1 MGRINRRDFIGTT
14 AVGTAA
20 LLGNSTSASA
30 LSRVLGANDRIRVGM
45 IGVGGRGN
53 ELLHQVVA
61 LPEQAAVVAIADA
74 YSGRHDEVK
83 KVVPAAKTMFDH
95 RELLD
100 MKDIDAVIVAT
111 PLHCHARHFVDVL
124 AAGKDLYCE
133 KTMTWSIAEAEQCL
147 AAAKKSKQV
156 VQIGTQW
163 ASFGSVQDARKW
175 IADGIVGKIDQVD
188 MWMGRNTKHGKG
200 QWVRE
205 VPADCT
211 AQNVRWDAF
220 LNGRKSRPF
229 DAFKFINWRLYWEFS
244 GGNITENMIH
254 QVSWLMAVMDLPIP
268 TAAYM
273 SGGVFSEKD
282 GREVPDTISVTMDFP
297 NDLVVTWQSRFNNA
311 HYGLGQRLLGS
322 DGAVEYTAG
331 ANDMVRGTEHHSG
344 VRYFPEKVNRPA
356 GAMLEGNTPDT
367 NHMANFFECVRSR
380 KTPNA
385 PVELGYKS
393 AIVAHMANVAYRNRL
408 RVTQESARALA
419 EKQDKLA

>member
-1 MGRINRRDFIGTT
+1 MSKKKIDRRDFIGKS
-14 AVGTAA
+14 ALTAA
-20 LLGNSTSASA
+20 AVMA
-30 LSRVLGANDRIRVGM
+30 YPPSRVLGANERIRVGM
-45 IGVGGRGN
+45 IGVGGRGS

-61 LPEQAAVVAIADA
+61 LPQQAEVVAIADV
-74 YSGRHDEVK
+74 YSGRHDQVK
-83 KVVPAAKTMFDH
+83 QVVPNAKTMFDH

-100 MKDIDAVIVAT
+100 MKDIDAVIVAS
-111 PLHCHARHFVDVL
+111 PLHCHERHFVDTL

-133 KTMTWSIAEAEQCL
+133 KTMTWSMGEAEQCL

-175 IADGIVGKIDQVD
+175 IAGGLVGKIAQID

-200 QWVRE
+200 QWVRP

-211 AQNVRWDAF
+211 ASNVRWNAF
-220 LNGRKSRPF
+220 LNGRKNRPF
-229 DAFKFINWRLYWEFS
+229 DPFKFINWRLYWEFS

-254 QVSWLMAVMDLPIP
+254 QVSWIMAVLDLPIP

-297 NDLVVTWQSRFNNA
+297 NDLVVTWQSRFNNS
-311 HYGLGQRLLGS
+311 YFGLGQRLLGS
-322 DGAVEYTAG
+322 DGAIEYTAG

-344 VRYFPEKVNRPA
+344 VRYIPEKVNRPD
-356 GAMLEGNTPDT
+356 GAALTGDTPDT
-367 NHMANFFECVRSR
+367 NHMANFFDCCHSR

-385 PVELGYKS
+385 SVELGYKS
-393 AIVAHMANVAYRNRL
+393 AMVAHMANVAYRHQQ
-408 RVTQESARALA
+408 RVTEQSARMLA